1 LLTSKPEMQTLPLGL
16 LAFQTSFFV
25 QIEHSFA
32 LIVMMILPVF
42 VLFLLLQRQFMSGL
56 TAGALKG

>member
-1 LLTSKPEMQTLPLGL
+1 
-16 LAFQTSFFV
+16 
-25 QIEHSFA
+25 
-32 LIVMMILPVF
+32 MMILPVF